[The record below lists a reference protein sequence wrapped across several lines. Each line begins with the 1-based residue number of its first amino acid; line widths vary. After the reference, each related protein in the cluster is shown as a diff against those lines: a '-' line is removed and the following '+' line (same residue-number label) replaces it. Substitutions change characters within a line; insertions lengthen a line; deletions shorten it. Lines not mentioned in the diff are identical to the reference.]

1 MPSESERVAVKT
13 PGEAAIVS
21 RLLWWLAGCSG
32 VIALVCATLAG
43 LRFTHAGPLLSL
55 LGAYLTI
62 LLTARVYSAR
72 RGVGDARL
80 RLWIDVA
87 ASFTL
92 TSLANLVLAY
102 AAATVPAPDATAFV
116 QRFDLAM
123 GFHWYDYATTVSAI
137 APLSEALAFCYRYWM
152 PQMLAAMT
160 ALAYVGDF
168 AAIGEFAI
176 GSTLTFLA
184 IVAIFVCVDVR
195 SLESVASYALPGF
208 HHPSGA
214 GPFYLHALEQLRSG
228 ADRTIDFNHVAGLIS
243 FPSLHG
249 ASALLLAAATRG
261 LGPWRYPFL
270 AFNVLVL
277 VSTLSEGGPAL
288 TDVVAGALVACLSMA
303 AATEIYRALS
313 QRSVMGAQ
321 SVAAAPAA

>member
-102 AAATVPAPDATAFV
+102 AAATVPAPDATDRMWRDDALYDLTFV
-116 QRFDLAM
+116 LDQNFTRRVQ
-123 GFHWYDYATTVSAI
+123 GRGSAI
-137 APLSEALAFCYRYWM
+137 FFHLAR
-152 PQMLAAMT
+152 PGLTPT
-160 ALAYVGDF
+160 AGCI
-168 AAIGEFAI
+168 AI
-176 GSTLTFLA
+176 
-184 IVAIFVCVDVR
+184 
-195 SLESVASYALPGF
+195 
-208 HHPSGA
+208 
-214 GPFYLHALEQLRSG
+214 SG
-228 ADRTIDFNHVAGLIS
+228 ADMRKLAPKLAR
-243 FPSLHG
+243 G
-249 ASALLLAAATRG
+249 ASFRIL
-261 LGPWRYPFL
+261 
-270 AFNVLVL
+270 
-277 VSTLSEGGPAL
+277 
-288 TDVVAGALVACLSMA
+288 
-303 AATEIYRALS
+303 
-313 QRSVMGAQ
+313 
-321 SVAAAPAA
+321 